1 MGQEKSDPAFYVG
14 RKSFGMKV
22 IPTTSGPVPAPV
34 PAAGRPQGH
43 RPAPAPVAVAR
54 TPLPRPTPSRSLSY
68 PPQVTP
74 YPRQP
79 TGELVRGITMA
90 KSTFAGFC
98 LIAFAFGIVTTVM
111 IDRIWP
117 RVEEE
122 PATRLE
128 PMAAPEPIPAPRPF
142 VPEIR
147 QIPRTGAAPAPAA
160 PRP

>member
-1 MGQEKSDPAFYVG
+1 
-14 RKSFGMKV
+14 MKV
-22 IPTTSGPVPAPV
+22 TPTSTAPVGGGPAP
-34 PAAGRPQGH
+34 PQKTAAHGRG
-43 RPAPAPVAVAR
+43 PAPAIAAVPGLPAAR
-54 TPLPRPTPSRSLSY
+54 TPLPPPPARSLSY

-79 TGELVRGITMA
+79 SGELVRGITMA

-128 PMAAPEPIPAPRPF
+128 PIAAEPPARPIAPEIQPIDSTRPAPP
-142 VPEIR
+142 
-147 QIPRTGAAPAPAA
+147 PAA
-160 PRP
+160 PSP